1 MELDYYVVLDI
12 TKDASEVEVKKAW
25 VQSSSVVFMIS
36 KKLEKLLLSLQN
48 IWIFFVISD
57 NFFLVYISCNNIQK
71 KCLPLN
77 IF

>member
-36 KKLEKLLLSLQN
+36 EKLEKLLLSLQN

-57 NFFLVYISCNNIQK
+57 NFFLV
-71 KCLPLN
+71 
-77 IF
+77 

>member
-25 VQSSSVVFMIS
+25 VLSSSVVFMIS
-36 KKLEKLLLSLQN
+36 KKAEKLLLLLQN

>member
-71 KCLPLN
+71 KYLPLN